1 MEKAVEKVNQDS
13 GTYQADDF
21 QRQEQESGKWQKGED
36 SQRCMTLVMAGKP
49 IRDVW
54 LGAVSRTGIN
64 RSRGPSRH
72 ILCRHRH
79 QDQTGWMGGD
89 MVEMWQGGC
98 YRAEGPS
105 CKRSGDCVSC
115 KDIGRP
121 GRHLEIWWLEYERQL
136 LATTEEQERGDE
148 ACAKEGDV
156 YQPLWLFTSQATREH
171 KLLFAGEGGQEC
183 LWALRK
189 QK

>member
-1 MEKAVEKVNQDS
+1 MAGGRKMEKAVEKVNQDS

-72 ILCRHRH
+72 IFCRHQH

-89 MVEMWQGGC
+89 MVEMVRRMLQGGRSKLQEIRGL
-98 YRAEGPS
+98 RAMQRH
-105 CKRSGDCVSC
+105 RSA
-115 KDIGRP
+115 R
-121 GRHLEIWWLEYERQL
+121 
-136 LATTEEQERGDE
+136 A
-148 ACAKEGDV
+148 
-156 YQPLWLFTSQATREH
+156 
-171 KLLFAGEGGQEC
+171 
-183 LWALRK
+183 ALGNMVA
-189 QK
+189 